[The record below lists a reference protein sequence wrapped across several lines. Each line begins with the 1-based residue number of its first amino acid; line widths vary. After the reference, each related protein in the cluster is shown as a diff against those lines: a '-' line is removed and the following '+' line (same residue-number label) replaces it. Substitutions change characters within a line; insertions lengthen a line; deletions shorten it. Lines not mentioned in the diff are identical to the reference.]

1 MPWFELN
8 GLLPGRAIGRG
19 MPMPWFELN
28 GLLPGRGI
36 PMIELAEA
44 GAAGATGAAG
54 AGASGTEDSSRGA
67 GLLTG
72 AAGAEVS
79 TCGAAAFGSAFLG
92 AALPAFGYAARSF
105 AATGGV
111 MVEEPPLTYSPSSSS
126 LDSATFV
133 SMPSSLARSYTRGSA
148 T

>member
-1 MPWFELN
+1 
-8 GLLPGRAIGRG
+8 
-19 MPMPWFELN
+19 
-28 GLLPGRGI
+28 
-36 PMIELAEA
+36 LA
-44 GAAGATGAAG
+44 G
-54 AGASGTEDSSRGA
+54 
-67 GLLTG
+67 
-72 AAGAEVS
+72 
-79 TCGAAAFGSAFLG
+79 
-92 AALPAFGYAARSF
+92 ALPALGNAARSF

>member
-1 MPWFELN
+1 MPWL
-8 GLLPGRAIGRG
+8 
-19 MPMPWFELN
+19 ELN

-36 PMIELAEA
+36 PIIELAEA

-54 AGASGTEDSSRGA
+54 AAGAGVSVTEDSSRGA
-67 GLLTG
+67 GFTTA

-79 TCGAAAFGSAFLG
+79 ACGAAAFGSAFLG
-92 AALPAFGYAARSF
+92 DALPAFGYAARSF

-111 MVEEPPLTYSPSSSS
+111 MVEDPPLTYSPSSSS

>member
-8 GLLPGRAIGRG
+8 GLFPGRG
-19 MPMPWFELN
+19 MPI
-28 GLLPGRGI
+28 R
-36 PMIELAEA
+36 ELAEA
-44 GAAGATGAAG
+44 GAAGAAGASGAEGAAG
-54 AGASGTEDSSRGA
+54 AGVSALGA
-67 GLLTG
+67 
-72 AAGAEVS
+72 
-79 TCGAAAFGSAFLG
+79 GAAAGVAGASGAAAVSAFGAAFLG
-92 AALPAFGYAARSF
+92 AALPAFGNAARSL